1 VIRAGVIHNPKSR
14 RNRGAEPPRAS
25 DSVLV
30 EAPRGRQA
38 LDETLA
44 RFAAARVDLV
54 VVDGGDGTVRE
65 VLTRTPRHFT
75 NGAPALAVLPSGKTN
90 ALAFDLDA
98 PAGWPLEAVL
108 ESARKGRFHTR
119 PPLEVFR
126 AGETTPLVRGFI
138 FGAGA
143 FVRATDLAQRTHRL
157 GAFEEVAVGLTLG
170 VAVFRTLFGGP
181 RSGWRAGEPM
191 RLAFDNDAAERDGC
205 VFLLLASTLER
216 LPLGVH
222 PFGPPN
228 PGSLRSLAV
237 EAPPKRLLSVLP
249 RLLAGVDTPSLAAAG
264 YHQRTFDR
272 LDVTLDTSFVLD
284 GETFPGGEL
293 SLRRGAPLEFVAP

>member
-1 VIRAGVIHNPKSR
+1 MIRAGVIHNPRSR
-14 RNRGAEPPRAS
+14 HNRGAEPPRAS
-25 DSVLV
+25 AGVLV

-44 RFAAARVDLV
+44 RFAAAGVDLL

-65 VLTRTPRHFT
+65 VLTRTPRHFKH
-75 NGAPALAVLPSGKTN
+75 APPALAVLPSGKTN

-98 PAGWPLEAVL
+98 PRDWPLEAVL
-108 ESARKGRFHTR
+108 ESARQGRFRTR
-119 PPLEVFR
+119 RPLEVVR
-126 AGETTPLVRGFI
+126 AGEATPLVRGFI

-143 FVRATDLAQRTHRL
+143 FVRATDLAQRTHRM

-191 RLAFDNDAAERDGC
+191 QLAFDGDEAGHDGC

-216 LPLGVH
+216 LPLGVQ

-228 PGSLRSLAV
+228 SGALRSLAV

-249 RLLAGVDTPSLAAAG
+249 RLLSGAEAPWLAASG
-264 YHQRTFDR
+264 YHQREFER
-272 LDVTLDTSFVLD
+272 LDVTLETSFVLD

-293 SLRRGAPLEFVAP
+293 TLRRGAPLEFVAP